1 MLEIMYRLYSVRNL
15 VGLLFPGVVQCV
27 LSLRCMCVIFH
38 IREVTNTLCEEIEFG
53 SSRSS
58 LQIDLCIFVN
68 PFIHLIMSYV
78 ESSKMLLVKQIPT
91 PFIICIPVCIKI

>member
-38 IREVTNTLCEEIEFG
+38 IREVTNTLREEIEFG

-58 LQIDLCIFVN
+58 LLQITFVY
-68 PFIHLIMSYV
+68 FRKSIHSFDYGIHRIV
-78 ESSKMLLVKQIPT
+78 ENV
-91 PFIICIPVCIKI
+91 VG